1 MTTRDKY
8 EYDDYGYL
16 HVKKAKVPREY
27 GTLEEMLS
35 AAPTPPEVSG
45 LREVSGVEEVK
56 ELAAASGK
64 RTLALL
70 SATPPEVVPAAWMV
84 PHWIRIS
91 RGGEPFKNEISYQP
105 WWTGCKDRY
114 VEDENGVKHF
124 AFPLYT
130 APPSPKAEWYPDG
143 SWLWGQL
150 MDWCKKRGMHPGEC
164 NDLFEIV
171 GKAHE
176 FNEKEKK
183 PSWDADGNP
192 LNLEAAARDAYTQM
206 SICGALGEDDY
217 EKALTNLRKFSGE
230 S

>member
-70 SATPPEVVPAAWMV
+70 SATPPEVEPVAWMLHGV
-84 PHWIRIS
+84 
-91 RGGEPFKNEISYQP
+91 RGGPDHPGVVCEFHEERPKCKNGDTLE
-105 WWTGCKDRY
+105 
-114 VEDENGVKHF
+114 
-124 AFPLYT
+124 PLYT

>member
-70 SATPPEVVPAAWMV
+70 SATPPEVEPVAWMLHGV
-84 PHWIRIS
+84 
-91 RGGEPFKNEISYQP
+91 RGGPDHPGVVCEFHEERPKCKNGDTLE
-105 WWTGCKDRY
+105 
-114 VEDENGVKHF
+114 
-124 AFPLYT
+124 PLYT
-130 APPSPKAEWYPDG
+130 SPPSPKVDEVDLLKSEIEFLTMGFNAAHATCEDLKAE
-143 SWLWGQL
+143 LA
-150 MDWCKKRGMHPGEC
+150 K
-164 NDLFEIV
+164 I
-171 GKAHE
+171 GKPE
-176 FNEKEKK
+176 
-183 PSWDADGNP
+183 WDAEGNP